1 MRNLSID
8 CNGKTTREIN
18 VAIREMV
25 DDHVD
30 EIEILSPAARHNL
43 GVATLAPV
51 KMVFEG
57 SVGYFCGG
65 MMDGPDVTIR
75 GSAGWGL
82 GETMMGGSIVVDGN
96 AGNGAAAAI
105 RGGTVVIRGH
115 AAARAGIS
123 MKGGLLMIG
132 GSAGYMSGFMMQK
145 GTLIICGDAAEG
157 LADSMY
163 LGTVYLGGKYEA
175 LGHDTDVSEPT
186 DEDWTF
192 LRENLSRY
200 DLPCDR
206 PFRKIVAGRRLWNF
220 DKKDFDIWKAVL

>member
-1 MRNLSID
+1 MKKASID
-8 CNGKTTREIN
+8 CRGKTTREIN
-18 VAIREMV
+18 VQIR
-25 DDHVD
+25 DFIADHAT

-43 GVATLAPV
+43 GVATIEPV
-51 KMVFEG
+51 KMVFDG

-65 MMDGPDVTIR
+65 MIDGPEILVR

-82 GETMMGGSIVVDGN
+82 GETMMGGTIVVEGN
-96 AGNGAAAAI
+96 AGNGAGAAI
-105 RGGTVVIRGH
+105 RNGTVVVRGH

-132 GSAGYMSGFMMQK
+132 GSVGYMSGFMMQK
-145 GTLIICGDAAEG
+145 GTLIVCGDAAEG

-163 LGTVYLGGKYEA
+163 LGTVYIGGKFES
-175 LGHDTDVSEPT
+175 LGHDTEVSEPT
-186 DEDWTF
+186 DEDWKF
-192 LRENLSRY
+192 LRENLSRFE
-200 DLPCDR
+200 LPCDR